1 MACVLEEE
9 DAFAATPT
17 KPQTDET
24 ERVDV
29 VIVGA
34 GLSGLWCA
42 TKLRERGYD
51 VVLLEARDRVGGRV
65 LTTAEGADLGGS
77 WAWGEDKVKA
87 LGAATRAESVPQ
99 RSEAQDEIPCGPGA
113 TRWRGGYG
121 PLAAKLA
128 QELDVR
134 LDHKVATIRRE
145 APDATEEVNDD
156 EVVVT
161 RGFYR
166 VDDTIQCRAVVVA
179 APPCVFVDD
188 VAIEPPL
195 SEERKTKMR
204 ATATWCGDWVKVAA
218 TFSEPFWRKANASG
232 VVCTKGPLQVWWEAC
247 SPETDDG
254 AAVLVGLGV
263 GVEVDEA
270 KLRRVVVDAL
280 GPPFGAKAVE
290 AHLISVE
297 CKAWM
302 TDDLTYRAGTERDY
316 GHELLQAPHDGRIFF
331 AGTETAPAHGH
342 VYGALFAGERAALQ
356 VRVALSPVPP
366 PGGERE
372 SLG

>member
-1 MACVLEEE
+1 MA
-9 DAFAATPT
+9 
-17 KPQTDET
+17 
-24 ERVDV
+24 
-29 VIVGA
+29 
-34 GLSGLWCA
+34 
-42 TKLRERGYD
+42 
-51 VVLLEARDRVGGRV
+51 
-65 LTTAEGADLGGS
+65 
-77 WAWGEDKVKA
+77 
-87 LGAATRAESVPQ
+87 
-99 RSEAQDEIPCGPGA
+99 
-113 TRWRGGYG
+113 
-121 PLAAKLA
+121 
-128 QELDVR
+128 
-134 LDHKVATIRRE
+134 
-145 APDATEEVNDD
+145 
-156 EVVVT
+156 VT

-166 VDDTIQCRAVVVA
+166 IDDTIQCRAVVVA

-188 VAIEPPL
+188 VVIEPPL

-247 SPETDDG
+247 SPETDG
-254 AAVLVGLGV
+254 ATVLVGLGV
-263 GVEVDEA
+263 GVDIDE
-270 KLRRVVVDAL
+270 KNLRGVVVDAL

-290 AHLISVE
+290 AHLINIE

-356 VRVALSPVPP
+356 VRVALQPCPP